1 MNLKENKVNKQQVN
15 YAVERMQQVKLEKV
29 KEYKE
34 KYPKPKKLSN
44 EDKLKSIRSGK
55 AKLKRDID
63 TEYYTRFYE
72 CFEFPEQKELDKH
85 IAAWDKAFKKFS
97 DKLDKI
103 IQESTDEL
111 YLGDTEVALKAIQSI
126 RNVSI

>member
-1 MNLKENKVNKQQVN
+1 MNKQQVN
-15 YAVERMQQVKLEKV
+15 YAVERMKQVKNEKI

-34 KYPKPKKLSN
+34 KYPQPKKLSN
-44 EDKLKSIRSGK
+44 EDKLKSIRSNK
-55 AKLKRDID
+55 AKMKKDIGTD
-63 TEYYTRFYE
+63 TYTRFYE
-72 CFEFPEQKELDKH
+72 SFEYPEQKELDKH

-126 RNVSI
+126 RNVSF